1 MPRQEGWDPNK
12 RLLDETLGQRR
23 SWSSYRRSGLANFSV
38 GVCVFWIAFWF
49 MAHRKGGN
57 AWLEHLLGTKH
68 SGEALGLTVVAV
80 GYVAHRFKRISQRW
94 YGVVEVAFGV
104 ASGFAVAFSI
114 YTPSPSVTQ
123 WATLIGCAYVL
134 TRGLNNVYDASQSEL
149 VEPQT
154 LESNE
159 I

>member
-1 MPRQEGWDPNK
+1 VGRQEGWDPNK
-12 RLLDETLGQRR
+12 RLLEETLKQRR
-23 SWSSYRRSGLANFSV
+23 SWSSYRRSGLANLVV
-38 GVCVFWIAFWF
+38 GVCVFWIALWF
-49 MAHRKGGN
+49 MARRKGGN
-57 AWLEHLLGTKH
+57 AWLVHLLGTEH
-68 SGEALGLTVVAV
+68 SGDALGLMVVAV

-114 YTPSPSVTQ
+114 DTPSPSVTQ

-149 VEPQT
+149 VEPQK
-154 LESNE
+154 LESND